1 MLEEVL
7 DETVAAYV
15 DEEQYPENWNLA
27 GLSETMRQQFDVEVG
42 WRSEQIEGLTLAL
55 IKDELVEKVQAA
67 YRKKE
72 EQLGSDMMRY
82 LERMILLQ
90 VVDTQWKDHLLSM
103 DHLKEGI
110 GLRGYGQKDPLLEYK
125 REGFEM
131 FEAMEARIARD
142 TLAFLMKV
150 QVAVEP
156 ESAPEGAERA
166 ARPLV
171 VPGDG
176 GQRRAP
182 APAPSQSL
190 RPTATATLSPAA
202 RAKVGRNDP
211 CPCGS
216 GKKFKKCC
224 GA

>member
-1 MLEEVL
+1 MQEEVL
-7 DETVAAYV
+7 DEIIASYV

-27 GLSETMRQQFDVEVG
+27 GLTETMKRQFEVEVG
-42 WRSEQIEGLTLAL
+42 WTPEQVEGLTLAL
-55 IKDELVEKVQAA
+55 IKDELLEKAQAA

-82 LERMILLQ
+82 LERMIMLQ
-90 VVDTQWKDHLLSM
+90 VVDSQWKDHLLAM

-110 GLRGYGQKDPLLEYK
+110 GLRGYGQKDPLVEYK

-131 FEAMEARIARD
+131 FEAMEAR
-142 TLAFLMKV
+142 LAKGTIEYLMKV

-156 ESAPEGAERA
+156 ERVAEATDLSELPLAPLRGPSDRRREGT
-166 ARPLV
+166 
-171 VPGDG
+171 
-176 GQRRAP
+176 
-182 APAPSQSL
+182 PSRSL
-190 RPTATATLSPAA
+190 RPAAAPGVAAVA
-202 RAKVGRNDP
+202 RAKVGRNEP